1 MQSKK
6 FLKENVLI
14 GGENM
19 VEVFKCRGCGGHC
32 HLEITGSDNDIPPA
46 CPYGYN
52 MQAYGKWEKEED

>member
-1 MQSKK
+1 
-6 FLKENVLI
+6 
-14 GGENM
+14 M